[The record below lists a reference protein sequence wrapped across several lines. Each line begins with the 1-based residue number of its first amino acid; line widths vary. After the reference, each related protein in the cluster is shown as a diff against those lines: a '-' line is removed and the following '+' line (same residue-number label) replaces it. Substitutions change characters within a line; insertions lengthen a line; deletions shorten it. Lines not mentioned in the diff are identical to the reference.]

1 MTKFLI
7 AHDLGT
13 SGDKA
18 TLFTTDGELV
28 KKGQKLMTVDLKL
41 LKEKGYNSVT
51 SIFVTNSKEM
61 KEVVPIAKEKI
72 KAGDPLIRV
81 ESNVN

>member
-72 KAGDPLIRV
+72 KAGEPLIRV

>member
-28 KKGQKLMTVDLKL
+28 KSITYVYDTHFFNSTGQNRIQMTGGKQ
-41 LKEKGYNSVT
+41 
-51 SIFVTNSKEM
+51 FV
-61 KEVVPIAKEKI
+61 KI
-72 KAGDPLIRV
+72 MR
-81 ESNVN
+81 NC

>member
-28 KKGQKLMTVDLKL
+28 K
-41 LKEKGYNSVT
+41 
-51 SIFVTNSKEM
+51 SITYVYDTHFR
-61 KEVVPIAKEKI
+61 
-72 KAGDPLIRV
+72 L
-81 ESNVN
+81 

>member
-61 KEVVPIAKEKI
+61 KEVVPVAKDKI